1 MEKSPCYSWE
11 NQLFMAMFNS
21 YVKLLEVY
29 IAGKIIEQIG
39 EFSGHQAIFDGRVS
53 CFLFS

>member
-1 MEKSPCYSWE
+1 
-11 NQLFMAMFNS
+11 MAMFNS